1 MAVAQPR
8 RSVLVIEDEQDTRDM
23 YVVLLGHSGFD
34 VVTARTGM
42 EGFTRACEIRPDLIL
57 TDLGLPSLDGWEVIR
72 RLKADTRTKQIPV
85 VVITGRSTP
94 ELHDVAAKLG
104 CASLL
109 TKPCMPDDLINEIE
123 RTLVTR

>member
-1 MAVAQPR
+1 MCSRPAG
-8 RSVLVIEDEQDTRDM
+8 T
-23 YVVLLGHSGFD
+23 
-34 VVTARTGM
+34 

-94 ELHDVAAKLG
+94 ELRDVAAKLG

>member
-1 MAVAQPR
+1 MAAAQPR

-23 YVVLLGHSGFD
+23 YVVLLGQSGFD
-34 VVTARTGM
+34 VATARTGT
-42 EGFTRACEIRPDLIL
+42 EGFTRACEIRPNLIL

-94 ELHDVAAKLG
+94 ELRDVAAHRIL
-104 CASLL
+104 
-109 TKPCMPDDLINEIE
+109 
-123 RTLVTR
+123 